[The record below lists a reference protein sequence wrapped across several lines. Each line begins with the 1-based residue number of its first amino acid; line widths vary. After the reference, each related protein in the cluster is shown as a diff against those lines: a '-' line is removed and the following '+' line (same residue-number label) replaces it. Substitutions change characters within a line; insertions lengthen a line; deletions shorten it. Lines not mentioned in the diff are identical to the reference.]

1 MDYPGRERVEEC
13 ARSFGELADIYYRM
27 PCRKEGFGRQ
37 DIEDIFEELTGT
49 VCRGC
54 RSFGKCWK
62 DQAASTYQR
71 LYEALTAMG
80 EGKTE
85 GDIRAGMSDA
95 CIRAGKMAGSMVW
108 AFRNM
113 RMKLYYA
120 NRLLEGRE
128 AVADQLWEMARL
140 LDDMAEEM
148 QRTGELKEPVNRRLC
163 RLFDRRGAQV
173 RKIFLMHKRKRRDE
187 LYITMH
193 ARKGECVPIRD
204 LAGILSVVLHRR
216 MVPARN
222 SRTVL
227 GAEDETVLFVEETRY
242 CLLYGISRV
251 PKEGELLSGDSF
263 SYFQND
269 QGAAVLSL
277 SDGMGSGREA
287 AAESRKLI
295 ELLEQFLEAGVS
307 EETALGLI
315 NSASVY
321 EKKSCSTL
329 DICSVD
335 LYSGS
340 CDIRKLGAAPTF
352 LRRDGQVEIVQS
364 FRTPAGLFH
373 HLDPETQSFRL
384 GDGDTIVLVTDGA
397 LDVFSGQK
405 KEEQFAALLEEQTA
419 ANPREL
425 AAALME
431 QLMERCQGKARDD
444 MTVFVGGLWQRV

>member
-1 MDYPGRERVEEC
+1 MILEKGGCTGWTIREENVWKEC

-62 DQAASTYQR
+62 DQAAGTYQQ

-321 EKKSCSTL
+321 E
-329 DICSVD
+329 
-335 LYSGS
+335 
-340 CDIRKLGAAPTF
+340 RKAAPLWTSAPWICTAATVTF
-352 LRRDGQVEIVQS
+352 ASWGRHPRFCGGTDRWRSCRASAPRRDFFTIWIPRPRASGWGTGTPS
-364 FRTPAGLFH
+364 F
-373 HLDPETQSFRL
+373 
-384 GDGDTIVLVTDGA
+384 
-397 LDVFSGQK
+397 
-405 KEEQFAALLEEQTA
+405 
-419 ANPREL
+419 
-425 AAALME
+425 
-431 QLMERCQGKARDD
+431 
-444 MTVFVGGLWQRV
+444 W

>member
-62 DQAASTYQR
+62 DQAAGTYQQ

-193 ARKGECVPIRD
+193 ARKGECVPH
-204 LAGILSVVLHRR
+204 S
-216 MVPARN
+216 
-222 SRTVL
+222 
-227 GAEDETVLFVEETRY
+227 
-242 CLLYGISRV
+242 
-251 PKEGELLSGDSF
+251 
-263 SYFQND
+263 
-269 QGAAVLSL
+269 
-277 SDGMGSGREA
+277 GSGGH
-287 AAESRKLI
+287 
-295 ELLEQFLEAGVS
+295 FV
-307 EETALGLI
+307 
-315 NSASVY
+315 
-321 EKKSCSTL
+321 C
-329 DICSVD
+329 
-335 LYSGS
+335 
-340 CDIRKLGAAPTF
+340 GAAPA
-352 LRRDGQVEIVQS
+352 DG
-364 FRTPAGLFH
+364 T
-373 HLDPETQSFRL
+373 
-384 GDGDTIVLVTDGA
+384 
-397 LDVFSGQK
+397 GQK
-405 KEEQFAALLEEQTA
+405 QPYRTGGRGRDRIVRGGNQVLPALRHQPGTQGRGTAVRGQFLLFS
-419 ANPREL
+419 
-425 AAALME
+425 
-431 QLMERCQGKARDD
+431 ERPGR
-444 MTVFVGGLWQRV
+444 GGAESV

>member
-62 DQAASTYQR
+62 DQAAGTYQQ

-193 ARKGECVPIRD
+193 ARDVYKR
-204 LAGILSVVLHRR
+204 
-216 MVPARN
+216 
-222 SRTVL
+222 
-227 GAEDETVLFVEETRY
+227 
-242 CLLYGISRV
+242 
-251 PKEGELLSGDSF
+251 
-263 SYFQND
+263 
-269 QGAAVLSL
+269 
-277 SDGMGSGREA
+277 
-287 AAESRKLI
+287 
-295 ELLEQFLEAGVS
+295 QFL
-307 EETALGLI
+307 
-315 NSASVY
+315 
-321 EKKSCSTL
+321 C
-329 DICSVD
+329 
-335 LYSGS
+335 
-340 CDIRKLGAAPTF
+340 GA
-352 LRRDGQVEIVQS
+352 
-364 FRTPAGLFH
+364 
-373 HLDPETQSFRL
+373 
-384 GDGDTIVLVTDGA
+384 
-397 LDVFSGQK
+397 
-405 KEEQFAALLEEQTA
+405 
-419 ANPREL
+419 
-425 AAALME
+425 
-431 QLMERCQGKARDD
+431 
-444 MTVFVGGLWQRV
+444 

>member
-62 DQAASTYQR
+62 DQAAGTYQQ

-193 ARKGECVPIRD
+193 ARKGECVPHSGSGGHFVCG
-204 LAGILSVVLHRR
+204 AA
-216 MVPARN
+216 PADGTGQKQPY
-222 SRTVL
+222 RT

-329 DICSVD
+329 EHLLRGSVQ
-335 LYSGS
+335 
-340 CDIRKLGAAPTF
+340 R
-352 LRRDGQVEIVQS
+352 
-364 FRTPAGLFH
+364 
-373 HLDPETQSFRL
+373 
-384 GDGDTIVLVTDGA
+384 
-397 LDVFSGQK
+397 
-405 KEEQFAALLEEQTA
+405 
-419 ANPREL
+419 
-425 AAALME
+425 
-431 QLMERCQGKARDD
+431 QL
-444 MTVFVGGLWQRV
+444 